1 VAKTPKENERFYQNK
16 HVLTLLGEEV
26 KVFQTANSGGY
37 WHMRFWIVNEGK
49 AYQRSLRTKH
59 FETACERAQ
68 DIFLDT
74 IRPKL
79 KNNQKVFPTNFY
91 DALNQYAD
99 EKQAQVGKRT
109 KKGITEGRF
118 TTIKSQL
125 QHIKKFIGYDCTMDE
140 LHVKSFAQYAQKRF
154 DEGGAASTI
163 ANEQSTLNSFCKFC
177 WGKGY
182 VSFERFE
189 LDEIQKDKVDNRKVA
204 RATFTDE
211 EYAAITKDLISYTS
225 KRAIKENHVSEAD
238 AWTRVLFRHYCLI
251 AANTGMRTSE
261 LWGLRW
267 ENVQIRAA
275 TTHKDELVAQI
286 HVEAETTK
294 VRQSR
299 DFVARGGQHFKR
311 LLELTPFSKPTD
323 CVFTLWDGRRWS
335 KNNRRS
341 FDYQYH
347 KLMERVGI
355 TDWKQRNLTSYSFRH
370 YCITKRILEG
380 ANPFVLA
387 KDMGTSLKQF
397 EKTYFHVDMRES
409 ERNSLVMRKRIPRL
423 RTA

>member
-1 VAKTPKENERFYQNK
+1 MKFLK
-16 HVLTLLGEEV
+16 
-26 KVFQTANSGGY
+26 
-37 WHMRFWIVNEGK
+37 IVNFLVSFFAFINIAIVSLGCIEYIIENFFKKSSLSPCLYKKPLSFFPINSFLPEG
-49 AYQRSLRTKH
+49 QSLHKT
-59 FETACERAQ
+59 
-68 DIFLDT
+68 
-74 IRPKL
+74 
-79 KNNQKVFPTNFY
+79 
-91 DALNQYAD
+91 
-99 EKQAQVGKRT
+99 
-109 KKGITEGRF
+109 GIP
-118 TTIKSQL
+118 IN
-125 QHIKKFIGYDCTMDE
+125 
-140 LHVKSFAQYAQKRF
+140 
-154 DEGGAASTI
+154 AASTI

-294 VRQSR
+294 VRASR

-311 LLELTPFSKPTD
+311 LLELTPYSKPTD
-323 CVFTLWDGRRWS
+323 CVFTLWDGRTWS

-355 TDWKQRNLTSYSFRH
+355 TDWKTRNLTSYSLRH
-370 YCITKRILEG
+370 YCITKRIIEG

-409 ERNSLVMRKRIPRL
+409 ERNATVMRERSSKRGK
-423 RTA
+423 